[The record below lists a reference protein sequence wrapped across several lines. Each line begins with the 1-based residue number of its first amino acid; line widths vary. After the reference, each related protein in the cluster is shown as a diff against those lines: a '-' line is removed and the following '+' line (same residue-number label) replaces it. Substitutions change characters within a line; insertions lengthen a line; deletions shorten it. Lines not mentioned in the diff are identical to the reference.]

1 MERRES
7 MPLNVSNVGRKAS
20 LSKPESTEKVHSRGQ
35 DFSTS
40 MDMANKER
48 SQQQLEEMMKKIDR
62 AGKRLITTRS
72 VEDAKEYRRQIQ
84 DYLTYVVK
92 NAYLL
97 KKESSPFDFG
107 VHTRIEI
114 INKKLDEITKE
125 VIEEQK
131 TTIRLAEKIEE
142 LRGLLIDVYK

>member
-1 MERRES
+1 MA
-7 MPLNVSNVGRKAS
+7 LKVSRVEGKAG
-20 LSKPESTEKVHSRGQ
+20 LSKPENTERVHGRGQ
-35 DFSTS
+35 DFSTA

-72 VEDAKEYRRQIQ
+72 VEDAKEYRRNIQ
-84 DYLTYVVK
+84 EYLVYIVK
-92 NAYLL
+92 NAYVL
-97 KKESSPFDFG
+97 KKETGPFNYG

-114 INKKLDEITKE
+114 INKKLDDITRE

-131 TTIRLAEKIEE
+131 ATIQLAEKIEE
-142 LRGLLIDVYK
+142 LRGLLIDAYK